1 MTFLQ
6 AMGVVFCVILGV
18 GIILGVVIGY
28 EQARCRRIYND
39 IKINK
44 IDDLCHQNK
53 SIDRDLRD
61 LIHRVNEI
69 ERNIMRMKGKI

>member
-28 EQARCRRIYND
+28 EQARCRRIIVNS
-39 IKINK
+39 KMNK
-44 IDDLCHQNK
+44 IDELCKRTSHLK
-53 SIDRDLRD
+53 IDMDQVLIRIAELERD
-61 LIHRVNEI
+61 
-69 ERNIMRMKGKI
+69 IMRMKGKV